1 MANVVGINF
10 ESVVDGDGVRV
21 VVFFAGCN
29 HHCKGC
35 HNPESH
41 RFDIGRPFS
50 DEIQTQII
58 EYIRETPYIN
68 GVTLSGGDPM
78 YSAKDIYSFVKRLRE
93 EIPDTTI
100 WVYSGFTFEE
110 IMQSDMMRRLL
121 LLCDVLVDGPFV
133 IEQRDITLNYRGS
146 RNQRIIDVTKTMVS
160 GEVVLFDLDGQR
172 IQGGCWNVR

>member
-41 RFDIGRPFS
+41 RFDIGRPFG

-110 IMQSDMMRRLL
+110 IMQSDTMRRLL

-133 IEQRDITLNYRGS
+133 IEQRDITLSYRGS
-146 RNQRIIDVTKTMVS
+146 RNQRIIDVKKTMVS
-160 GEVVLFDLDGQR
+160 GEVVLFDLDSQR

>member
-110 IMQSDMMRRLL
+110 IMQSDTMRRLL